1 MISSEY
7 TSTNE
12 YSNKSVFKELI
23 KDFQEKPE
31 SNFCSGCS
39 SIFKPKPLIKKIFNS
54 NISKDDFSYLDLIN
68 SYSSFKSGKE
78 GEIYG
83 NPFNKFQL
91 KNPLPFFYDFPT
103 EYLSRD
109 HLRYKGKD
117 KTSNFVKPKLG
128 RTFKLEPTNILFNI
142 DGHENERENEDS
154 ESVTFFGQKK
164 PEKKVNVENYKFNEN
179 FQMEKNTNSNKNMT
193 PLNNNNI
200 GTKFFTNH
208 NYGYK
213 CSCTKT
219 NCNRKYCECFNAGNY
234 CIDCNCKNCQNKPP
248 INVYTNKRPDDL
260 DSKSKKS
267 KEICTCTKSGCN
279 KNYCECFKSGNK
291 CSSLCRCIG
300 CENTEENEKL
310 KDKIYNNYKC
320 CLANSI
326 CIIKNEI
333 SIEKNDI
340 KLPLRGEINN
350 KNSMNEGKKCKI
362 INKKRRREEN
372 KIDDEVNISKS
383 QKNINIEK
391 EEDLFND
398 SLFDK
403 NGKVILR
410 YINLIHYD

>member
-54 NISKDDFSYLDLIN
+54 NISKDDFSYIDLIN

-117 KTSNFVKPKLG
+117 KNSNFVKPKLG

-300 CENTEENEKL
+300 CENTEDNEKL
-310 KDKIYNNYKC
+310 KDKIYNNYKR

-350 KNSMNEGKKCKI
+350 KNNMNEGKKSKI

>member
-7 TSTNE
+7 ASTNE

-31 SNFCSGCS
+31 SNFCSRCS
-39 SIFKPKPLIKKIFNS
+39 SIFKPKPLNKIIFNS
-54 NISKDDFSYLDLIN
+54 NISKNDFSNFDLVN
-68 SYSSFKSGKE
+68 SFSSNKSGKE

-83 NPFNKFQL
+83 NPFNKIQL
-91 KNPLPFFYDFPT
+91 KNPLPFFYDFQK
-103 EYLSRD
+103 EYLSTD
-109 HLRYKGKD
+109 NSRYKGKG
-117 KTSNFVKPKLG
+117 SIFGKPKLG

-142 DGHENERENEDS
+142 DDREKEGENEDS
-154 ESVTFFGQKK
+154 ESITFFGQKK
-164 PEKKVNVENYKFNEN
+164 NEKKVNVDNYKFNEN
-179 FQMEKNTNSNKNMT
+179 FQMEKNINSSKKIIS
-193 PLNNNNI
+193 LNNSNI

-300 CENTEENEKL
+300 CENTEDNEKL
-310 KDKIYNNYKC
+310 KNKIYNNYKC
-320 CLANSI
+320 CPANSI
-326 CIIKNEI
+326 YIMRNKIF
-333 SIEKNDI
+333 IEKNDI
-340 KLPLRGEINN
+340 KFALRGEINH
-350 KNSMNEGKKCKI
+350 KNNINEGKKCKI

-372 KIDDEVNISKS
+372 KIDDEANDSKI
-383 QKNINIEK
+383 KKCNNIE
-391 EEDLFND
+391 EEEELFND

-403 NGKVILR
+403 NGKVILG

>member
-7 TSTNE
+7 ASTNE
-12 YSNKSVFKELI
+12 FSNKSVFKEFI
-23 KDFQEKPE
+23 KDFQQKPE
-31 SNFCSGCS
+31 SNFASRCS
-39 SIFKPKPLIKKIFNS
+39 SIFKPKPLNRLIFNS
-54 NISKDDFSYLDLIN
+54 SISKDDFSNLELVN
-68 SYSSFKSGKE
+68 SYCSIKSGKD

-83 NPFNKFQL
+83 NPFNKLHL
-91 KNPLPFFYDFPT
+91 KNGLPFFYDFPK
-103 EYLSRD
+103 EYLTKD
-109 HLRYKGKD
+109 HQRYKANGA
-117 KTSNFVKPKLG
+117 NFGKPKLG
-128 RTFKLEPTNILFNI
+128 RTFKLDPTNILFNNDEHEI
-142 DGHENERENEDS
+142 EGENEES
-154 ESVTFFGQKK
+154 ESITFFGQKK
-164 PEKKVNVENYKFNEN
+164 DEKKVNFDNYKFNED
-179 FQMEKNTNSNKNMT
+179 FKMEKNRNSNKNIA
-193 PLNNNNI
+193 PPNNNNL

-260 DSKSKKS
+260 DSKSKKN

-300 CENTEENEKL
+300 CENTEDNEKL
-310 KDKIYNNYKC
+310 KNKIYNHYKC
-320 CLANSI
+320 CPANSI
-326 CIIKNEI
+326 CIMKNKI
-333 SIEKNDI
+333 FVEKSDI
-340 KLPLRGEINN
+340 KVALKEGINN
-350 KNSMNEGKKCKI
+350 RNNDNEGKKCKV

-372 KIDDEVNISKS
+372 KIDEEVNISQS
-383 QKNINIEK
+383 QRKKNNEE

>member
-1 MISSEY
+1 MIRSEY
-7 TSTNE
+7 TLRNE
-12 YSNKSVFKELI
+12 NSNKSVFKEQI

-39 SIFKPKPLIKKIFNS
+39 SIFRPKPLNKKIFNS
-54 NISKDDFSYLDLIN
+54 NISKNDFPNLDLIN
-68 SYSSFKSGKE
+68 NYSSIKSEKDS
-78 GEIYG
+78 EIYG

-91 KNPLPFFYDFPT
+91 KTPLPFFYDFPT
-103 EYLSRD
+103 DFLSRD
-109 HLRYKGKD
+109 CLRYTSNS
-117 KTSNFVKPKLG
+117 KTSNFEKPKFG
-128 RTFKLEPTNILFNI
+128 RIFKLEPTNILFNT
-142 DGHENERENEDS
+142 DDDEKEVENEDI
-154 ESVTFFGQKK
+154 ENVTFFGQKK
-164 PEKKVNVENYKFNEN
+164 IEKTINVDNNKFNDN
-179 FQMEKNTNSNKNMT
+179 FQMEKNVNSKKNMT

-200 GTKFFTNH
+200 SAKFFTNH

-248 INVYTNKRPDDL
+248 INAFTNRRIDE

-291 CSSLCRCIG
+291 CSSLCRCID
-300 CENTEENEKL
+300 CENTEDNEKL
-310 KDKIYNNYKC
+310 KNKIDNNYKC

-326 CIIKNEI
+326 CIMGNKAL
-333 SIEKNDI
+333 IEKNDV
-340 KLPLRGEINN
+340 KLSLREEINN
-350 KNSMNEGKKCKI
+350 KNNTKKGKKNKK

-372 KIDDEVNISKS
+372 KIDDEVNITKIK
-383 QKNINIEK
+383 KNINIEE